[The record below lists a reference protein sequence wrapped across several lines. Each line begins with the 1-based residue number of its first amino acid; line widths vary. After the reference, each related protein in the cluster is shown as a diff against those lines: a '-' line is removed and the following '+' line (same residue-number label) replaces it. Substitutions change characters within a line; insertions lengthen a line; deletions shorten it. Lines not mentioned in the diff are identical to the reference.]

1 MIQRLEKVLQ
11 DAGGPYRAADWF
23 RDQAADWVLCT
34 GSLSS
39 GHTKLQCQP

>member
-23 RDQAADWVLCT
+23 RDQAADW
-34 GSLSS
+34 SPAWS
-39 GHTKLQCQP
+39 GDGAR